1 MSSRASKRV
10 SNTGAKRAWEFLKR
24 NLDYI
29 VDWWTL
35 AAGRPPAQG
44 EPFPVH
50 RRTAADE
57 AAAGWG
63 LLAWED
69 PLAEHGPASPF
80 WTVAPTLEAL
90 PSRGNRFFLELLET
104 PGVRLSG
111 VLIDPGPM
119 IVKVE
124 KGDAAVQ
131 LLIADGSSF
140 DAGGAYSLSLP
151 GALGMDVRLRRA
163 ADLWP
168 LGASKAKSRARGYR
182 TGSSCLRWTGR
193 GRAGR
198 SARSAWRFGRNRVFR
213 GSGRTANCARWRGGE

>member
-10 SNTGAKRAWEFLKR
+10 SNTGAKRAWDFLKR

-44 EPFPVH
+44 RPFPMH

-63 LLAWED
+63 FWPGRSAGG
-69 PLAEHGPASPF
+69 ARASSPF

-182 TGSSCLRWTGR
+182 TGSGKRRRASAHPIPASRSFGRWTVPM
-193 GRAGR
+193 
-198 SARSAWRFGRNRVFR
+198 SAS
-213 GSGRTANCARWRGGE
+213 SRWRRTGGAPCPGAS